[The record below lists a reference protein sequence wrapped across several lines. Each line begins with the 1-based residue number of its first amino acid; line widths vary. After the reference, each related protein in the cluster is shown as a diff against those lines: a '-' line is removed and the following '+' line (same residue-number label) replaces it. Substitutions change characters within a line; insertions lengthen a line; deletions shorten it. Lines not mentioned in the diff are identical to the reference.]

1 MNDQLLALSNNHVV
15 CQTVNTTAI
24 KVDFLTGL
32 VFVSIYATSVVYL
45 ALISIIRRNNDVD

>member
-15 CQTVNTTAI
+15 CQTVNI

-32 VFVSIYATSVVYL
+32 VFVSIYATSVVLL
-45 ALISIIRRNNDVD
+45 ALVLLIIFVETTLTS